1 MPTTPYYRYGRAG
14 EADTYHDLFT
24 DAAKATDLVLDI
36 TDPLDVPPLHKNVVS
51 AISVH
56 RDDDH
61 NHEDT
66 QEELVYGNAT
76 SGNDCTDVK
85 CYFPSAEYYRVRGA
99 KEPVS
104 YLKIYPRLPQSTS
117 LTSNYTSPTNHIR
130 TLLTIC
136 QWSEREAGTK
146 GWNPTPFKAN
156 LAFQLANLAMPG
168 LPDANGQAPV
178 DCFIPDDPVRG
189 GLRPCTDGQR
199 THKIAT
205 VSRVVGNTDNPSWDK
220 LTRENF
226 AERLGFFKAPLPLVE
241 HLTKPPPDEPGANR
255 QYILAERDGSL
266 TKFHPD
272 PYPDASV
279 FGPRHVEAAHGAVGT
294 ELVQYQVLPF
304 ADPHKQFASAF
315 DLLSTEGELPK
326 YTSNPLRMHQ
336 NSTHRTCAASP
347 YFWLSE
353 HKWRAAGERQG
364 IDFLPFF
371 DPVKEDGSPHPTRPI
386 TYRFWDS
393 VASTTLFGAQNPSFE
408 CSLAMKVSEFVKGD
422 NENWFD
428 HDIPDMQAY
437 RDAIYQF
444 GCDEG
449 ALMAFHKHL
458 NPDASDE
465 EVLRAA
471 YPSSYHP
478 VPESTTRKDVQYVPA
493 SEKRDPV
500 FEPTTNMATRRN
512 EHYRLFQLRN
522 QNMVRDYRNTFTLHQ
537 AGIAKADL
545 THYMNNYA
553 EDGSGQLNPDD
564 IPFSN
569 LDEFQRL
576 IGLGDNPAD
585 PSAGAEIFNSA
596 INHSSI
602 SVITRSLTANIVLMS
617 VAELQNQLKEYR
629 TRAITTLLHSTSA
642 EVLKR
647 MTEAALNSSLFSTA
661 TSLMP
666 ATTKILMDMFEKGV
680 KTVGEDLAKM
690 TMTLAGSGSAV
701 SSLNPGTDAVATY
714 ASRASRGLRRNLRRL
729 GFQSSTVQAG
739 GTPMTM
745 SQLSGANVDPTAVAS
760 PQTALQTPIAPVPDS
775 AAVAGP
781 PMTPARRMAQAFTE
795 KYPDFDLYKYVDPAD
810 PMRNTEAGRAYTA
823 LSRSARTERYRMILN
838 VSTPAKEV
846 PPVRSSGAELSAR
859 WEKAVS
865 TLRMRKDGLPFQRTW
880 YKQFRGG
887 LNKSDLQ
894 KVLHRLRTKD
904 GGEVPM
910 KEITNLSDRELF
922 KDLAQ
927 EIKGRAGNDAEKLAQ
942 LWEDA
947 AQNVQLS
954 YTVGRK
960 ALEGGMAEFEAGA
973 FRATPLPSEIETIA
987 SPSPTVELQ
996 PTRLVMDDLPG
1007 PVVVPPTAAT
1017 QHADIFYRTPWDT
1030 RESYYTNLDFIKG
1043 LDDVEV
1049 RKPFYTRV
1057 ADRVQVWKRDVYR
1070 KFRASPPEGT
1080 KMTASLDSE
1089 AGVRASAST
1098 VVMEQ
1103 EGRGVIQILAEGI
1116 TSEAVM
1122 GFLIA
1127 NAPIA
1132 IVTGII
1138 IGIQTAMD
1146 LQEKH
1151 YQDQLQE
1158 EREAALRQ
1166 QNREKFKAYY
1176 NEPIPL
1182 QFVDNA
1188 DVYIRQYMQKQHFTD
1203 ATGKAELDVDAY
1215 GLYSMQYVVLLKKIM
1230 RNELSIHVVDD
1241 TWLAQNASQPKGRDL
1256 LTAEMIREMRVVD
1269 HYLRDVHPTI
1279 QWGPDSEGV
1288 TRPKFVG
1295 GSPFPPVEN
1304 QPITYIAEAMTP
1316 LPLLNVTVLKALEN
1330 SGESMMARLG
1340 EVYGPWV
1347 PLKLQLS
1354 AKVAAAP
1361 DDKTTVPCPTDTDMP
1376 AVGCGPIVFSKLPV
1390 PVYVGFLASPTG
1402 FVSSED
1408 PSMAWPTVLHYKK
1421 GGSIPADHI
1430 TSAGQ
1435 TLFATR
1441 FQDGMD
1447 LGGFV
1452 ALHKDVTLLQTQ
1464 GYGLSFLRTDDTPG
1478 DGDMMALVNTTK
1490 QTSLSLL
1497 AFAQY
1502 KRPLGV
1508 GGDFPASLLGDYIP
1522 VGYAP
1527 TLSVAAN
1534 TVTIKGSQYTLVSK
1548 AGDVYTVA
1556 RPSALHPGTRFPDH
1570 VLGTWSGANGTLTV
1584 TPTTLSD
1591 GTDTWTPTAIG
1602 DGGTGHNN
1610 VWDVVDGQRVGTL
1623 TYTVID
1629 NAYKND
1635 YTQHPQLDFA
1645 TKSGKFAASTHS
1657 YTKHTGGVPFDPHPL
1672 SDRVTL
1678 TPSRRGLTLR
1688 DKDSV
1693 YDYRKPPDDVWGL
1706 KHLRDIAAGQTADF
1720 NKADVPDNS
1729 SLVVMATSA
1738 IPPSIFETR
1747 YDALLEPNTWAQT
1760 MLRRAS
1766 DSTRTAFFGYT
1777 ADTWTKPV
1785 TFEVRV
1791 VAGSFEC
1798 PAVAA
1803 LRTKLES
1810 SRKAIEHDAGYVH
1823 LDAFFQNVESDF
1835 VPTTDEGCDFAYWL
1849 AEQFGPERVDT
1860 REVQTQMFPRSLVT
1874 QRALQFAFRW
1884 IWTKK
1889 EVELP
1894 KGRRSWDAI
1903 VTELVSL
1910 PPHEAQ
1916 FVLPRDRNLWLSY
1929 SETAKVDRPPGP
1941 PKAHDPAG
1949 TRDVGY
1955 LFVAGD
1961 LDEDYDMFTI
1971 WDKGVGRENNKEFG
1985 DEMGPFSDLWKAMKN
2000 FELFRTF
2007 TALKRGWEVMLPGL
2021 NNLPEW
2027 DQTLLHHDPLFDD
2040 LMKPTD
2046 AVRRARVSIAKR
2058 IQGRVVANV
2067 VEDVVHERMGNYDPA
2082 VHPDAINPLNM
2093 PVVKMDEKDFRKEA
2107 LKLVAMALAMRF
2119 LPKFQVKSHDDLMA
2133 LDNEAQLFVRM
2144 SDDTYKAESERLHLE
2159 DPEHYSMFYYVKE
2172 LSDYRSS
2179 VYYNPAEDGG
2189 SMLKTPCIVVAF
2201 RGTTIKLD
2209 FTQNNFFRSVTH
2221 SKDDILA
2228 DVHIL
2233 TGTQVDSQ
2241 RFKEHNDA
2249 LKKVMA
2255 RYKNTYVYLT
2265 GHSLGGAIAMDN
2277 LAKEGDSDLVVK
2289 GVVFNPGVSMD
2300 PAYTSLVNETIWIE
2314 VKGKLPFLT
2323 KGQRKLVSPL
2333 LTKLVTHKIGGP
2345 TVALHDDDP
2354 VSMCSGGVG
2363 TTFHYEGIN
2372 VPGSL
2377 NGHSLSNFPRG
2388 NIRGVPLRDRTVPTV
2403 PSF

>member
-14 EADTYHDLFT
+14 EADVYHDLFT
-24 DAAKATDLVLDI
+24 DEAKSTDLVLDI
-36 TDPLDVPPLHKNVVS
+36 TDPLDVPPLHKNVIS
-51 AISVH
+51 AITVH
-56 RDDDH
+56 REDE
-61 NHEDT
+61 HEDT
-66 QEELVYGNAT
+66 QEELVYGKAT

-85 CYFPSAEYYRVRGA
+85 CYFPSAEYYRVRGT
-99 KEPVS
+99 KDPVS
-104 YLKIYPRLPQSTS
+104 YLKVYPRLPQPTS
-117 LTSNYTSPTNHIR
+117 LTSNYTSPSNHIR

-136 QWSEREAGTK
+136 QWSEREAGNK
-146 GWNPTPFKAN
+146 GWNQTPFKAN
-156 LAFQLANLAMPG
+156 LAFQIGNLAMPG
-168 LPDANGQAPV
+168 LPDATGQAPP

-205 VSRVVGNTDNPSWDK
+205 VSRVVGNTDNPNWDP

-241 HLTKPPPDEPGANR
+241 DLTKPRPDEPGTNR
-255 QYILAERDGSL
+255 QYILAEREGSI

-326 YTSNPLRMHQ
+326 YTSNPLTMHQ

-353 HKWRAAGERQG
+353 NKWREVGERQG

-408 CSLAMKVSEFVKGD
+408 CSLAMKASEFVKGD
-422 NENWFD
+422 NANWFD
-428 HDIPDMQAY
+428 QDIPDMQAY

-449 ALMAFHKHL
+449 ALMAFHKHHH
-458 NPDASDE
+458 PDASDE

-478 VPESTTRKDVQYVPA
+478 VPDSSTRKDVQYVPA

-512 EHYRLFQLRN
+512 EHYRLFQLHN

-537 AGIAKADL
+537 AGIAKAEL

-629 TRAITTLLHSTSA
+629 SRAITSLLHSTST

-661 TSLMP
+661 ANLMP
-666 ATTKILMDMFEKGV
+666 ATTQILMDMFEKGV
-680 KTVGEDLAKM
+680 KTVGEDLARM
-690 TMTLAGSGSAV
+690 TMTMVASGSAV
-701 SSLNPGTDAVATY
+701 STLNRDTQSIANY
-714 ASRASRGLRRNLRRL
+714 ASRASRSLRRNLRRL
-729 GFQSSTVQAG
+729 GFQASTVASGDSQ
-739 GTPMTM
+739 MTM
-745 SQLSGANVDPTAVAS
+745 EELSGGNVDPTAVAS
-760 PQTALQTPIAPVPDS
+760 PQTALQTPTVPDS
-775 AAVAGP
+775 AVAGP
-781 PMTPARRMAQAFTE
+781 SMTPARRLAENFIE
-795 KYPDFDLYKYVDPAD
+795 KYPDFDLKRYLDPKD
-810 PMRNTEAGRAYTA
+810 PMRNTEAGKAYTE
-823 LSRSARTERYRMILN
+823 LSRAARTERYRIILN

-846 PPVRSSGAELSAR
+846 PAVRSAGAELSAR
-859 WEKAVS
+859 WAKSVE
-865 TLRMRKDGLPFQRTW
+865 TLHARKGAMPFQRTW
-880 YKQFRGG
+880 YKQNMGG

-904 GGEVPM
+904 GAEVQM
-910 KEITNLSDRELF
+910 KEITDLSDRELF
-922 KDLAQ
+922 KDLANEVQ
-927 EIKGRAGNDAEKLAQ
+927 GQAGNNAEKLAQ

-947 AQNVQLS
+947 AQNVKLS
-954 YTVGRK
+954 YTIGRQ
-960 ALEGGMAEFEAGA
+960 ALEGGMAEFSAGA
-973 FRATPLPSEIETIA
+973 FRATPIRSEIEA
-987 SPSPTVELQ
+987 VAEPSPPTVDLGPRRLNLDAPSPDPDVTFQ
-996 PTRLVMDDLPG
+996 PRSAWDRAPRIR
-1007 PVVVPPTAAT
+1007 PTST
-1017 QHADIFYRTPWDT
+1017 LMPDNL
-1030 RESYYTNLDFIKG
+1030 YYTSDFLDE
-1043 LDDVEV
+1043 LEDAQ
-1049 RKPFYTRV
+1049 RPFYTKVR
-1057 ADRVQVWKRDVYR
+1057 DRMQRWKRDVYR
-1070 KFRASPPEGT
+1070 RFRGSPPEGT
-1080 KMTASLDSE
+1080 EMTSSLE
-1089 AGVRASAST
+1089 YQGGVEASASAALP
-1098 VVMEQ
+1098 E
-1103 EGRGVIQILAEGI
+1103 EAGRGIIQILAEGI

-1132 IVTGII
+1132 IVTGVIM
-1138 IGIQTAMD
+1138 GIQTAMD

-1151 YQDQLQE
+1151 YQDKLRE

-1188 DVYIRQYMQKQHFTD
+1188 DVYIRQYMDKQHFTD
-1203 ATGKAELDVDAY
+1203 DTGKDVLDVDAY

-1279 QWGPDSEGV
+1279 QWVPDSKGV
-1288 TRPKFVG
+1288 ARPKFGG

-1304 QPITYIAEAMTP
+1304 QPITYIPEAMTP
-1316 LPLLNVTVLKALEN
+1316 LPLLNVTVLKALDTP
-1330 SGESMMARLG
+1330 GESLAARLS

-1347 PLKLQLS
+1347 PLKLQIS
-1354 AKVAAAP
+1354 AKLTP
-1361 DDKTTVPCPTDTDMP
+1361 GPHDKTDPCPIDMP
-1376 AVGCGPIVFSKLPV
+1376 ALGCGPMVFSKLPV

-1421 GGSIPADHI
+1421 GGSIPPDHI
-1430 TSAGQ
+1430 TSAGE
-1435 TLFATR
+1435 TLFTTR
-1441 FQDGMD
+1441 FSDGMD

-1464 GYGLSFLRTDDTPG
+1464 GYGLSFLRTDDVPA

-1497 AFAQY
+1497 AFARY

-1508 GGDFPASLLGDYIP
+1508 GGDFPASLVGDWIA
-1522 VGYAP
+1522 VGNAP
-1527 TLSVAAN
+1527 TLSITAS
-1534 TVTIKGSQYTLVSK
+1534 TVTVGVRQSKGIYTNPQTDFTFVSK
-1548 AGDVYTVA
+1548 TGNTYLIAIPGVFGYM
-1556 RPSALHPGTRFPDH
+1556 PSNQMKL
-1570 VLGTWSGANGTLTV
+1570 
-1584 TPTTLSD
+1584 
-1591 GTDTWTPTAIG
+1591 TPTA
-1602 DGGTGHNN
+1602 TG
-1610 VWDVVDGQRVGTL
+1610 V
-1623 TYTVID
+1623 
-1629 NAYKND
+1629 
-1635 YTQHPQLDFA
+1635 
-1645 TKSGKFAASTHS
+1645 
-1657 YTKHTGGVPFDPHPL
+1657 
-1672 SDRVTL
+1672 
-1678 TPSRRGLTLR
+1678 TLR
-1688 DKDSV
+1688 DLSNDNV
-1693 YDYRKPPDDVWGL
+1693 YVYRKRPDDAWGVT
-1706 KHLRDIAAGQTADF
+1706 HLRDIAPGQTADF
-1720 NKADVPDNS
+1720 NKADVPDEA
-1729 SLVVMATSA
+1729 SLVVMVTDA

-1747 YDALLEPNTWAQT
+1747 YDTLLEPNTWAQT

-1766 DSTRTAFFGYT
+1766 NSTRTAFFGYA

-1803 LRTKLES
+1803 LHTKLAS
-1810 SRKAIEHDAGYVH
+1810 SRKAIEHDPGYVH

-1860 REVQTQMFPRSLVT
+1860 REVETQMFPRSLVT

-1894 KGRRSWDAI
+1894 KGRRRWDVI

-1910 PPHEAQ
+1910 PPKDAK

-1941 PKAHDPAG
+1941 PKVHDPAG

-1955 LFVAGD
+1955 LFVADD
-1961 LDEDYDMFTI
+1961 LHEDYGMFTF
-1971 WDKGVGRENNKEFG
+1971 WEKGVGRENTVEFG
-1985 DEMGPFSDLWKAMKN
+1985 DEMEPFSDLWKAMKK
-2000 FELFRTF
+2000 FELLRTF

-2027 DQTLLHHDPLFDD
+2027 DEILLHHDPLFDD
-2040 LMKPTD
+2040 LMQPTD

-2067 VEDVVHERMGNYDPA
+2067 VEDVVHDRMGNYNPD
-2082 VHPDAINPLNM
+2082 VHPDAINPLNL
-2093 PVVKMDEKDFRKEA
+2093 PVVKMDEKDFKKEA

-2119 LPKFQVKSHDDLMA
+2119 LPKFHVKSHDDLMA
-2133 LDNEAQLFVRM
+2133 LDNETQLFVRM
-2144 SDDTYKAESERLHLE
+2144 SDDTYKAETERLHLE

-2179 VYYNPAEDGG
+2179 VYYNPAEYGG

-2233 TGTQVDSQ
+2233 TGTQMDSE
-2241 RFKEHNDA
+2241 RFKQHNDA

-2255 RYKNTYVYLT
+2255 RYKDTYVYLT
-2265 GHSLGGAIAMDN
+2265 GHSLGGAIAMDS

-2323 KGQRKLVSPL
+2323 KGQRKLWSPL
-2333 LTKLVTHKIGGP
+2333 LTKLETHKIGGP

-2377 NGHSLSNFPRG
+2377 GGHSLSNFPRG

-2403 PSF
+2403 PSH